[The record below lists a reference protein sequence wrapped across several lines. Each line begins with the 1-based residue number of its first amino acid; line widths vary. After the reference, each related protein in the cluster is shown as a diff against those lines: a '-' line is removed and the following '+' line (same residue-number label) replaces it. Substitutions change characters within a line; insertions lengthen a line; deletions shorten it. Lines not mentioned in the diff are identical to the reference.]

1 MIKQHTNRP
10 ANTAKENTMN
20 LTHNAAMIEARKG
33 NWTAAWKI
41 AQQDDGLL
49 DHVTFTDWKNFAE
62 RTIARPSM
70 IVVA

>member
-1 MIKQHTNRP
+1 
-10 ANTAKENTMN
+10 MN